1 MCEIGQ
7 KVITYVN
14 DPYLTYSDYISEKI
28 SNTMVRDL
36 NVTIEFVT
44 VDNLELSESSDD
56 EDQHDKVEP
65 IAESDQ
71 STYKG
76 ESTDAEDDI
85 PLSAISAAKIT
96 FIDREKQMY

>member
-1 MCEIGQ
+1 M
-7 KVITYVN
+7 
-14 DPYLTYSDYISEKI
+14 
-28 SNTMVRDL
+28 
-36 NVTIEFVT
+36 T